1 MQDINQENSGS
12 SQESRFQAQFFLLC
26 GNLRL
31 FVLQLTCTNLRSFFK
46 MFYSIFAKMM
56 FEQIARK
63 ANRLINIKLQRRK
76 KINVN
81 CAVKSIFN
89 FSLQFSPR
97 KQFSPRN
104 GKTFAPNGCFRWK
117 LDILLITRFIDSTFI
132 DVISDIYDIQ
142 TIRH

>member
-1 MQDINQENSGS
+1 MECVRKIPLSMQDINQENSGS

-31 FVLQLTCTNLRSFFK
+31 FVLQLAYTNLRSFFK

-97 KQFSPRN
+97 N

-117 LDILLITRFIDSTFI
+117 LDVL
-132 DVISDIYDIQ
+132 
-142 TIRH
+142 